1 MVNGRLLNRCH
12 TEKFPCHLLKGC
24 KSVMVKMCHDINFDN
39 KFCYL
44 TKLFIVDTWR
54 TRVVIESVRGSFW
67 WQSWVAGWSVE

>member
-12 TEKFPCHLLKGC
+12 TEKFPCHLFKGC
-24 KSVMVKMCHDINFDN
+24 NSFMTKMCNDINFDN

-44 TKLFIVDTWR
+44 TKLFIADTWR

-67 WQSWVAGWSVE
+67 WQRWVAGWSIG